1 MLEKQYR
8 LKKNKEYSYVYKKG
22 ETSYSKVLTM
32 YYVKTKIK
40 PFKVGFS
47 ISSKIGNSVIRHKVK
62 RKLTLLFK
70 EFIKDVNPN
79 YNYIFVAR
87 NGIEN
92 MTYDQLYLEMKKV
105 LTKGKMLN
113 EQV

>member
-8 LKKNKEYSYVYKKG
+8 LKKNKEFGYVYKKG

-62 RKLTLLFK
+62 RKLTHLFK
-70 EFIKDVNPN
+70 EFITQVNPN

-87 NGIEN
+87 NGIEAL
-92 MTYDQLYLEMKKV
+92 TYDQLKVEMKKV
-105 LTKGKMLN
+105 LTKGN
-113 EQV
+113 IIVE

>member
-8 LKKNKEYSYVYKKG
+8 LKKNKEFNYIYKKG
-22 ETSYSKVLTM
+22 STSFSRVLTM
-32 YYVKTKIK
+32 HFVKTKIS

-47 ISSKIGNSVIRHKVK
+47 ISSKVGNSVIRHKVK
-62 RKLTLLFK
+62 RKLTHLFK

>member
-8 LKKNKEYSYVYKKG
+8 LKKNKEFGYIYKKG

-62 RKLTLLFK
+62 RKLTHLFK
-70 EFIKDVNPN
+70 EFIENVNPN

-92 MTYDQLYLEMKKV
+92 LTHDQLYLEMKKV